1 MYHNKKFDDVLYRIS
16 RNPKFTIGDKMLLII
31 SVTSFVKLRM
41 RNENM
46 PFPIEQLHYVREW
59 VHAKFEHEQVKLF
72 EFVTKEGAKEY
83 YLQTE
88 SYDSTLYVYYLLN
101 NYNEKSVF
109 KNPLHLDKMS
119 EEEKEKRWR

>member
-1 MYHNKKFDDVLYRIS
+1 
-16 RNPKFTIGDKMLLII
+16 
-31 SVTSFVKLRM
+31 
-41 RNENM
+41 M
-46 PFPIEQLHYVREW
+46 PCPIEQLHYVREW

-72 EFVTKEGAKEY
+72 ECVTKEGAKEY

-119 EEEKEKRWR
+119 EEEKEKRWK